1 MLCEKLHNLY
11 SQPNTHIINFTKWG
25 IKLPGHV
32 SRMKEMIIMVRRHK
46 RKKIV
51 GRLGVD
57 GSIILK

>member
-1 MLCEKLHNLY
+1 
-11 SQPNTHIINFTKWG
+11 
-25 IKLPGHV
+25 
-32 SRMKEMIIMVRRHK
+32 MKEMIIMVRRHK